1 MKTVIY
7 TTFYPSIMKYF
18 NDFID
23 SINSQTLKNFKLFIC
38 LNGCKLSDKKINKIK
53 VEFELF
59 YVNDTWQKARLR
71 AIKKILKKDFQIL
84 YFADGD
90 DKFDRKRLQ
99 KTINFFNNY
108 DFVVNELIIFGK
120 KIKKNFKLLRSLKNK
135 KKIRLKDIKDKNF
148 VGCSNTAVKTASL
161 KKIIRKMNPKLIAF
175 DWCMATLLL
184 MNRNRGIFTNETFT
198 YYRQYNNNTS
208 GVSDFSKKSIINDF
222 NTKINHYKYFNSLKL
237 DNKKKILILKEKL
250 EKIKK
255 DKYYFKTFLR
265 DKKNIKNFWWA
276 HVR

>member
-1 MKTVIY
+1 M
-7 TTFYPSIMKYF
+7 
-18 NDFID
+18 
-23 SINSQTLKNFKLFIC
+23 
-38 LNGCKLSDKKINKIK
+38 
-53 VEFELF
+53 
-59 YVNDTWQKARLR
+59 
-71 AIKKILKKDFQIL
+71 
-84 YFADGD
+84 
-90 DKFDRKRLQ
+90 Q
-99 KTINFFNNY
+99 KTIHLFKNY

-120 KIKKNFKLLRSLKNK
+120 KIKKKFKLLRSLKNK
-135 KKIRLKDIKDKNF
+135 KKIRLKDIKDQNF
-148 VGCSNTAVKTASL
+148 VGCSNTAVKTTSL

-255 DKYYFKTFLR
+255 DKNYFKTFLR

>member
-1 MKTVIY
+1 
-7 TTFYPSIMKYF
+7 
-18 NDFID
+18 
-23 SINSQTLKNFKLFIC
+23 
-38 LNGCKLSDKKINKIK
+38 
-53 VEFELF
+53 
-59 YVNDTWQKARLR
+59 
-71 AIKKILKKDFQIL
+71 
-84 YFADGD
+84 
-90 DKFDRKRLQ
+90 
-99 KTINFFNNY
+99 
-108 DFVVNELIIFGK
+108 
-120 KIKKNFKLLRSLKNK
+120 
-135 KKIRLKDIKDKNF
+135 
-148 VGCSNTAVKTASL
+148 
-161 KKIIRKMNPKLIAF
+161 
-175 DWCMATLLL
+175 MATLLL

-255 DKYYFKTFLR
+255 DKNYFKTFLR